1 MSLLVHA
8 TPVRGR
14 WGGLGRCLQANGV
27 ERVPFQA
34 LLLSSWLRLM
44 VFAIPMIS
52 LIASA
57 DVLMTR
63 CFIHH
68 SKEGLGLKS
77 PFQLV
82 THQGIKIFFECGI
95 Y

>member
-14 WGGLGRCLQANGV
+14 WGGLGSSLQTVGV
-27 ERVPFQA
+27 EKVPFQA

-52 LIASA
+52 LIAS
-57 DVLMTR
+57 V
-63 CFIHH
+63 
-68 SKEGLGLKS
+68 
-77 PFQLV
+77 
-82 THQGIKIFFECGI
+82 
-95 Y
+95 